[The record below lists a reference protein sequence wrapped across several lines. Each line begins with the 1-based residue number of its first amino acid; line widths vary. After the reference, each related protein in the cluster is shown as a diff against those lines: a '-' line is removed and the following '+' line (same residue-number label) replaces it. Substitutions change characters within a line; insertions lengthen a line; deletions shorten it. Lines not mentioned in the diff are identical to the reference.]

1 MATHHTYDNV
11 TAEELDQAK
20 RYVMEMEW
28 SPEDNAFIVSFPDAP
43 DVKTHGATRVEA
55 AEMGEDA
62 IISWLTA
69 MIDAGLPVPPPSPY
83 SGSVTVEAPPPFD
96 ADRIQELRRTFN
108 VSQRVFAE
116 MLNVSLAT
124 VRAWEQGVR
133 TPDGAAARLLG
144 IAERHPETILEA
156 TSLAEHASGSSRL
169 STAYPPFCSSKHRIQ
184 NAEPPFATRPGILPR
199 YRCRE
204 MAGGVCG
211 HRGSA
216 AIRGSAS
223 VARQRGQA
231 RGVAGQRGGAGQ

>member
-156 TSLAEHASGSSRL
+156 TSLSEQLQDR
-169 STAYPPFCSSKHRIQ
+169 
-184 NAEPPFATRPGILPR
+184 
-199 YRCRE
+199 
-204 MAGGVCG
+204 
-211 HRGSA
+211 
-216 AIRGSAS
+216 
-223 VARQRGQA
+223 VA
-231 RGVAGQRGGAGQ
+231 